1 MMTGIRWMIGAAA
14 VTAWVVG
21 AAVYAAWLK
30 HEAQKARRDSEQ
42 RKTLDRIVQ
51 ASMPPAAPGIN
62 RKRVS

>member
-1 MMTGIRWMIGAAA
+1 MTWIGWAVGAA
-14 VTAWVVG
+14 VTAWVIG

-42 RKTLDRIVQ
+42 RKTLDRIIQ
-51 ASMPPAAPGIN
+51 ASMPPAAPGTN